1 MGSELE
7 KVLKVRVLS
16 FFKTTICDRS
26 GEEYSICQ
34 SKALSPICLSLG
46 GTGQYAIL
54 S

>member
-7 KVLKVRVLS
+7 IMLKVCVLT
-16 FFKTTICDRS
+16 FFETTICDT
-26 GEEYSICQ
+26 EVVKNIQ
-34 SKALSPICLSLG
+34 SKALSPICLSLS